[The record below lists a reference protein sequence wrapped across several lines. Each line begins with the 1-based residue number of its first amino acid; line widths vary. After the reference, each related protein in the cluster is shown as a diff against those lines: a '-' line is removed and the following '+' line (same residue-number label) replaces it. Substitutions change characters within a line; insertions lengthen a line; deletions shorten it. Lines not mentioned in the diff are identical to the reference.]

1 MRTSSTTKILVGL
14 ALGIAAGA
22 FVHDIDDQ
30 DTKAALLVWLA
41 VPSQVFLSLIKCIV
55 APLVFSMLVVGIAGT
70 SAQELGRMGLR
81 TIGYFVAVTLL
92 ALLVGLFA
100 VNLVEPGVGVN
111 LPADV
116 DQRTQAIAANAAKL
130 TPQQHLLDAVPES
143 AIRAAAENQVLQLV
157 IFSLL
162 FAIAVARIGE
172 KGRPV
177 VELCR
182 SIADTMFRFTGF
194 VMALA
199 PLAVAAAI
207 AATIGQSGFDVLRH
221 LAALVATLYGALL
234 VFFVLVLLPIA
245 LWARLPFR
253 RFLRA
258 VREPA
263 LIAFTTTAS
272 EAALPKALE
281 NMERLGVP
289 RRVVGF
295 VLPLGYSFNLDGSAL
310 YLSLA
315 AMFVAQAAGRT
326 VSAGDQVAMVATLLL
341 SSKGIAAVPR
351 ASLVVLAGTLAQF
364 HLPLT
369 GIALILGVDVLMDMA
384 RTATN
389 VIGNCLASCVIARW
403 EGVLGEPAED
413 RVAPS
418 RSPSSD
424 R

>member
-1 MRTSSTTKILVGL
+1 
-14 ALGIAAGA
+14 
-22 FVHDIDDQ
+22 
-30 DTKAALLVWLA
+30 
-41 VPSQVFLSLIKCIV
+41 
-55 APLVFSMLVVGIAGT
+55 VGIAGT
-70 SAQELGRMGLR
+70 SAQQLGRMGLR
-81 TIGYFVAVTLL
+81 TMGYFVAVTLL

-100 VNLVEPGVGVN
+100 VNLVKPGVGVN

-116 DQRTQAIAANAAKL
+116 DQRAQAIAANAEKL
-130 TPQQHLLDAVPES
+130 TPQQHLLGAVPES

-157 IFSLL
+157 VFSLL

-182 SIADTMFRFTGF
+182 SIADAMFRFTGF

-207 AATIGQSGFDVLRH
+207 AATIGQSGFDVLRN

-234 VFFVLVLLPIA
+234 AFFVLVLLPIA
-245 LWARLPFR
+245 LWTRLPFR
-253 RFLRA
+253 RFLRL

-315 AMFVAQAAGRT
+315 AMFVAQAAGRAIS
-326 VSAGDQVAMVATLLL
+326 VGDQVAMVATLLL

-403 EGVLGEPAED
+403 EGVLGEPAGD
-413 RVAPS
+413 RRGGDAG
-418 RSPSSD
+418 
-424 R
+424 